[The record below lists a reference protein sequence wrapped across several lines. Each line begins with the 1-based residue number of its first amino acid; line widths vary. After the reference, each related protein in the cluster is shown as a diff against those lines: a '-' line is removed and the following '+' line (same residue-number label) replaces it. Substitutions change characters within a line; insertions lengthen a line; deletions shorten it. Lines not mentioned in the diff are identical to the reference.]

1 MKKWKK
7 DKLENVATRITKGS
21 TPTTYG
27 YKFLDKGIPF
37 VKVENLA
44 NGRID
49 KDSINQY
56 ISDDAHEFQKRSQL
70 TPGDILFSIAGTIGR
85 VALVQ
90 IDDVPANTNQAVAI
104 IRGTKKR
111 LKPTFLRI
119 LLDSHISSKV
129 VSKARGGAMNNIS
142 LSDLKDMEV
151 ILPEFNEQEQII
163 DTIETQFTRL
173 DAAIKFLKEIK
184 DKLRV
189 YRKSVLK
196 SAFNGTL
203 SNSFPIGSKRISDV
217 AILKSGTGFP
227 KIYQNKHGLDYGFY
241 KVGDISKAWLAKS
254 IYLLEPQHE
263 ISKNILL
270 KIRGNLIPASS
281 IVFAKIGEALKL
293 NRRAVTRNN
302 CLVDNNVFALT
313 PRKKVVDMYFLY
325 YFMFT
330 IDFTKNSRATTVP
343 SLRKEDV
350 ESIEIPTYSLKDQ
363 TKIVEEI
370 ESRFSVIDKIGEVVD
385 KSLKKAE
392 RLRKSILK
400 AVFEG
405 KLVN

>member
-1 MKKWKK
+1 M
-7 DKLENVATRITKGS
+7 
-21 TPTTYG
+21 
-27 YKFLDKGIPF
+27 
-37 VKVENLA
+37 
-44 NGRID
+44 
-49 KDSINQY
+49 
-56 ISDDAHEFQKRSQL
+56 
-70 TPGDILFSIAGTIGR
+70 
-85 VALVQ
+85 
-90 IDDVPANTNQAVAI
+90 
-104 IRGTKKR
+104 
-111 LKPTFLRI
+111 
-119 LLDSHISSKV
+119 
-129 VSKARGGAMNNIS
+129 
-142 LSDLKDMEV
+142 
-151 ILPEFNEQEQII
+151 
-163 DTIETQFTRL
+163 
-173 DAAIKFLKEIK
+173 
-184 DKLRV
+184 
-189 YRKSVLK
+189 
-196 SAFNGTL
+196 
-203 SNSFPIGSKRISDV
+203 
-217 AILKSGTGFP
+217 
-227 KIYQNKHGLDYGFY
+227 
-241 KVGDISKAWLAKS
+241 GDISKAWLAKS